1 VEVDPRRLERDHVE
15 ALREAGFN
23 RASMGVQDNDPVVQ
37 KAIHRIQ
44 PFEQT
49 KQVVDWIRETGFKS
63 VNIDL
68 IYGLR
73 IRLRLRSKRPS
84 TKC

>member
-1 VEVDPRRLERDHVE
+1 
-15 ALREAGFN
+15 
-23 RASMGVQDNDPVVQ
+23 MGVQDNDPVVQ

-68 IYGLR
+68 IYGLPHQTPA
-73 IRLRLRSKRPS
+73 SFEKTS